1 MSKHNGSLVV
11 SERRRR
17 MKATL
22 FARPVRPACVDAD
35 PSVADLVEQMAGMS
49 LQARN
54 IGLCGEVLKRMLKD
68 PDRPTIFLGLA
79 GPLIAAGLRRVIR
92 DLTVHHVVDV

>member
-1 MSKHNGSLVV
+1 MSHPNGSPA
-11 SERRRR
+11 SADRRRK
-17 MKATL
+17 MKAAL
-22 FARPVRPACVDAD
+22 FSQPVRPACLDGE

-54 IGLCGEVLKRMLKD
+54 IGRCAEVLKRMLKD

-79 GPLIAAGLRRVIR
+79 GAVGAGGVRAGGARRAPAG
-92 DLTVHHVVDV
+92 